1 MTLEEYVEVS
11 HKYGGPY
18 GKPAGIPNLFSK
30 YIEPCFE
37 RDSDAKYD
45 KKAYSLWKNADFAA
59 CYHILPRDV
68 DILIYYWHD
77 SCHMFGYCPGV
88 IITENYMCKFY
99 IYPKYS
105 SKFEDEYLL
114 RYEHKNGDTIDRS
127 YPNITQL
134 ANAIN
139 DLVKFEDKYVDVT
152 NDANAHEMSVV
163 RNELITRS
171 HQYSRKD
178 SEPFANPMI
187 TLMSMN
193 TSHNAIPDTASP
205 SEFAKLIFLLLTG
218 EHSMRSP
225 MSLLLL
231 AITVCPIP
239 SVMKPSARYGKN

>member
-37 RDSDAKYD
+37 RDPDAKYD

-114 RYEHKNGDTIDRS
+114 KYEHKNGDTINRS

-139 DLVKFEDKYVDVT
+139 DLVKNDTDLFGHISAESIPLQHDIDWLNEHIKY
-152 NDANAHEMSVV
+152 
-163 RNELITRS
+163 
-171 HQYSRKD
+171 
-178 SEPFANPMI
+178 
-187 TLMSMN
+187 
-193 TSHNAIPDTASP
+193 IPDEYGFTS
-205 SEFAKLIFLLLTG
+205 
-218 EHSMRSP
+218 
-225 MSLLLL
+225 
-231 AITVCPIP
+231 TVTFDDKPIYIDK
-239 SVMKPSARYGKN
+239 SGKFWLV